1 MISEFL
7 FKLLHGI
14 GPIDRFGSLVV
25 IGDELVERAFEVLRA
40 EKVIG
45 LQVFALKHTEPNFEL
60 IKPGRIG
67 RQPEHLKVQAPGTS
81 AFLLTEPA
89 FELFRCMCGAIVQDQ
104 GHRVDLPSK
113 GFGNDL
119 LLHEGLEIDKAFA
132 LTAGSVDLAI
142 SNGEPGKQMPCA
154 ATMIAGFVQHRLAW
168 ARWTRRLLAFSR
180 LNGRFLVEA
189 DQPGPFAQEAS
200 RLCIGLQHRASPF

>member
-14 GPIDRFGSLVV
+14 GPIDRFGGLIV
-25 IGDELVERAFEVLRA
+25 IGDELVERAFKVLRA

-45 LQVFALKHTEPNFEL
+45 LQVFALKHTEPDFEL
-60 IKPGRIG
+60 IEPGGIG
-67 RQPEHLKVQAPGTS
+67 RQPEYLKVQSPITG

-89 FELFRCMCGAIVQDQ
+89 FELLGGVRRSIIEDE
-104 GHRVDLPSK
+104 GHRMDGPLQC
-113 GFGNDL
+113 FRNDVL
-119 LLHEGLEIDKAFA
+119 LNKGLEIGKAFA
-132 LTAGSVDLAI
+132 LSTGAIDLAI
-142 SNGEPGKQMPCA
+142 SNREPGKQMLCA

-168 ARWTRRLLAFSR
+168 ASWTRRLLALSC

-189 DQPGPFAQEAS
+189 DKPRACSHEDS
-200 RLCIGLQHRASPF
+200 RLRIGREHRTSPF